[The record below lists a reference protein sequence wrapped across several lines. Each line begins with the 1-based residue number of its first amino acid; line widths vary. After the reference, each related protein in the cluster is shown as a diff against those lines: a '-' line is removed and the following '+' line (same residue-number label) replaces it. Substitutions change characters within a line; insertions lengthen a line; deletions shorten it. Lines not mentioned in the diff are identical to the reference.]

1 VVTLALLDPQTH
13 TPQKQWRFENSTV
26 IRVGRAPDND
36 VVIEDPVVSRE
47 HLELRASGGESW
59 QLISSGS
66 NGTFVNGVLVFLTA
80 IRDGDSIQLARGG
93 PLLKFRL
100 DGYQFGAKP
109 PDPLAPAAKK
119 PASRAQGGKKRG
131 GRGINVPIKGEPDHL
146 TPGGEPDGENLEPPC
161 THGNNPPGNLFCE
174 NCGEPIFVLRTIR
187 QYQVLQT
194 LGQGGMGTTYLA
206 CVAQSSGS
214 KPYKVLALKE
224 MNADMTRIPK
234 AQELFEREARV
245 LQTLNHPGIPMFFD
259 YFVDDG
265 KKYLAMEAIHGQD
278 LERRVLQRG
287 PVPVPQAIEWMIQTC
302 EVLDYLHNLSPPL
315 VHRDIK
321 PANLLLRH
329 RDNRVV
335 AIDFG
340 AVKEIGTPLGT
351 RSGAPDYTAPEQNRG
366 EPIAQSDLYGVGAT
380 LIFLLTGES
389 PQKFL
394 ELKSEGYRFNL
405 DRDPRIPPELRFCLD
420 KATAYSPSLRYQ
432 TASELARAL
441 ADCLD

>member
-1 VVTLALLDPQTH
+1 MVTLALLDPQTH
-13 TPQKQWRFENSTV
+13 TPQKQWHFENSTT

-47 HLELRASGGESW
+47 HLELRASGGGSW

-93 PLLKFRL
+93 PILKFS

-109 PDPLAPAAKK
+109 PDPPTPAQKK
-119 PASRAQGGKKRG
+119 PIPRAQREKKGG
-131 GRGINVPIKGEPDHL
+131 GRGINVPSKGEPDRL
-146 TPGGEPDGENLEPPC
+146 SPGGESDEENPEPPC
-161 THGNNPPGNLFCE
+161 THRNNPPGNLFCE

-206 CVAQSSGS
+206 CCLPSSGN
-214 KPYKVLALKE
+214 KPYLVLALKE

-259 YFVDDG
+259 YFVEDG

-278 LERRVLQRG
+278 LEKRVLQRG
-287 PVPVPQAIEWMIQTC
+287 PVPVRQAIEWMMQTC

-351 RSGAPDYTAPEQNRG
+351 RIGAPDYTAPEQNRG
-366 EPIAQSDLYGVGAT
+366 EPIPQSDLYGIGAT

-394 ELKSEGYRFNL
+394 ELKGDGYRFNL
-405 DRDPRIPPELRFCLD
+405 DRDPRIPSELRFCID

-432 TASELARAL
+432 TAALLARAL
-441 ADCLD
+441 ADCLDS